1 MMHMK
6 SAISFIKSC
15 YMILLLNVI
24 HKFSFTSQATERN
37 NVLERLGEVCAMQR
51 QFHLATKKFT
61 QAGNKVQAMKA
72 LLKSGDTEK
81 IIFFAGNGA
90 VVNNEKMI
98 IRHTVWDET
107 YKPMASPKLV

>member
-1 MMHMK
+1 MNMH
-6 SAISFIKSC
+6 
-15 YMILLLNVI
+15 ILEAARKIARFHEHEHEACSSYPSPIL
-24 HKFSFTSQATERN
+24 HCQTAERN

-81 IIFFAGNGA
+81 IIFFAGT
-90 VVNNEKMI
+90 
-98 IRHTVWDET
+98 IRILRED
-107 YKPMASPKLV
+107 